1 MNLIFIIIL
10 VLAFTY
16 VIVNFILDSKAPIQ
30 EVDAMLLDKRIDT
43 RINDDNIINDDYI
56 LIFRVNDNKKIFA
69 VSYDYYKKYNEN
81 DKGILVFKRNR
92 FVDFEVRK

>member
-1 MNLIFIIIL
+1 MNLIFIIIV

-30 EVDAMLLDKRIDT
+30 EVDAILLEKRIDT
-43 RINDDNIINDDYI
+43 RITDENIINDDYI
-56 LIFRVNDNKKIFA
+56 LIFKVNDNKKIFA